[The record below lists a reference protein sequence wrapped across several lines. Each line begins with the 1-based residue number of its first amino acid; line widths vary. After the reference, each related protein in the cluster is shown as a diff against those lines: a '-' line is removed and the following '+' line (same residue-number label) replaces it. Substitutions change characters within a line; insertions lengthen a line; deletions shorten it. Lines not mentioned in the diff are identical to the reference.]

1 MDEYCVL
8 TTKVTAYNDIRLLI
22 GAPWYA
28 KAVQPSR
35 TIPLM
40 NFYLLSE
47 RPLLAVRRHS
57 GSATSPDGCA
67 VSPTG
72 YLWLSWAFLL
82 CAGLG
87 WNEDDQIR
95 LTYVDPRL
103 RKQGSHLS
111 TVMRLMIEEM
121 HEQTIK
127 VPVSGY
133 SLHACVIEGV
143 I

>member
-47 RPLLAVRRHS
+47 RPLLA
-57 GSATSPDGCA
+57 GFC
-67 VSPTG
+67 
-72 YLWLSWAFLL
+72 LS
-82 CAGLG
+82 
-87 WNEDDQIR
+87 
-95 LTYVDPRL
+95 
-103 RKQGSHLS
+103 
-111 TVMRLMIEEM
+111 
-121 HEQTIK
+121 
-127 VPVSGY
+127 VPSVSGGAF
-133 SLHACVIEGV
+133 S
-143 I
+143 